1 MGVKLPAKSTSDMVS
16 DTEGA
21 AELTST
27 GAKNPRGYSE
37 TVIAAACLGLV
48 WLGDALIYV
57 VLPLY
62 PEAFGVATAS
72 VAVLLSVNR
81 VIRIVGYGWVSPL
94 ARRYG
99 ANTLTAAACAA
110 GALSTLAY
118 GLVSGFVLLFIARLM
133 WGGAYGVINLTNTA
147 YAYGDGVRSGTH
159 IGLNRAVSTMGP
171 VLALGLGGYL
181 VTLVGPTNVF
191 VIYGLVGLISV
202 PLALRLPRLRGSMG
216 PSPAPSKGRWMPST
230 LNTLFFVIALG
241 ADGVFTA
248 TLSTLLADIIPVTSA
263 LIGAG
268 LLLAAQRM
276 TSVILSF
283 AGGPIVDGLGAKRLL
298 TPCSIVVAIGLG
310 AIAAGHVYVG
320 AVVLILARV
329 IFAIVAP
336 VVAAQQSEDRIGA
349 IAAYATWSDCGLAAG
364 AFIGIVGMEWAG
376 YPLTYAALG
385 ALTIAATAWFGL
397 APAKAPPPA
406 SA

>member
-1 MGVKLPAKSTSDMVS
+1 M
-16 DTEGA
+16 E
-21 AELTST
+21 
-27 GAKNPRGYSE
+27 PRGYRE

-62 PEAFGVATAS
+62 PAAFGVSVAS
-72 VAVLLSVNR
+72 VAILLSVNR

-94 ARRYG
+94 SRRFG

-118 GLVSGFVLLFIARLM
+118 GLVSGFVLLFVARLM

-147 YAYGDGVRSGTH
+147 YAYGDGKQAGTH
-159 IGLNRAVSTMGP
+159 IGLNRAISTLGP
-171 VLALGLGGYL
+171 VLALGLGGWL
-181 VTLVGPTNVF
+181 VTVVGPTNVF
-191 VIYGLVGLISV
+191 VIYGIVGLISV
-202 PLALRLPRLRGSMG
+202 PLALSLPRLRHSASEA
-216 PSPAPSKGRWMPST
+216 PPAQKGRWTPSA
-230 LNTLFFVIALG
+230 LNTLFFVVALG

-248 TLSTLLADIIPVTSA
+248 TLSTLLSDIIPVTAA
-263 LIGAG
+263 LVGAG
-268 LLLAAQRM
+268 LLLAAQRL

-283 AGGPIVDGLGAKRLL
+283 ASGPIVDGIGANRLL

-310 AIAAGHVYVG
+310 AIAGGHVYVG

-336 VVAAQQSEDRIGA
+336 VIAAEQSEDRIGA
-349 IAAYATWSDCGLAAG
+349 IAAYATWSDVGLAAG

-376 YPLTYAALG
+376 YPLTYATLA
-385 ALTIAATAWFGL
+385 ALTIAATAWFAL
-397 APAKAPPPA
+397 APAAPPPPA
-406 SA
+406 RG